1 MVLKSY
7 LLKSPGINL
16 PATLLGK
23 PVGNVLHPPP
33 LHPPRPSN
41 HLSTQ
46 KQLFSSTSRLFCGD
60 ENESPTDWRC
70 YKRRKKGLRREKKI
84 KERGKIA
91 NGHSQQA
98 CSTGTTQKINHV
110 TPSRCPFIMAAALDE
125 EDLSIPLAPS
135 DRDRP
140 RERDRERDRERTSKT
155 ASSNPSAMAMPPPS
169 RPTGRPDPTTQ
180 SPATMRDMQRL
191 DQYQTVK
198 ILGEG
203 SFGKVKLAIHQPSG
217 RQVALKI
224 ISRRKLLSRDMVGR
238 VEREIQ
244 YLQLLRHPHII
255 KL

>member
-1 MVLKSY
+1 
-7 LLKSPGINL
+7 
-16 PATLLGK
+16 
-23 PVGNVLHPPP
+23 
-33 LHPPRPSN
+33 
-41 HLSTQ
+41 
-46 KQLFSSTSRLFCGD
+46 
-60 ENESPTDWRC
+60 
-70 YKRRKKGLRREKKI
+70 
-84 KERGKIA
+84 
-91 NGHSQQA
+91 
-98 CSTGTTQKINHV
+98 
-110 TPSRCPFIMAAALDE
+110 MAAALDE

-135 DRDRP
+135 DRDHP
-140 RERDRERDRERTSKT
+140 RERDRVTSKT
-155 ASSNPSAMAMPPPS
+155 ASSNPSPMAMPPPS

-191 DQYQTVK
+191 DQYQSVK